1 MKPQRNEI
9 FNYFYFI
16 ILIKCLLRFVWC
28 MNKILFNFVY
38 VCQYLQ
44 TAKSPRVRCLF
55 EFSFRALIFSRFIS
69 FQICFYIQILW
80 IGNVCMTNYIKHIQF
95 VQFLLLLRFEFGI
108 QPLKSCSIFIIDV
121 FIISSFFC
129 ETAIP
134 FRKRKRSWMALKL
147 THFSYF
153 IAYMNLSRPKWN
165 EV

>member
-1 MKPQRNEI
+1 MSAA
-9 FNYFYFI
+9 F
-16 ILIKCLLRFVWC
+16 C

-121 FIISSFFC
+121 FIISFFFLRNC
-129 ETAIP
+129 HSIP
-134 FRKRKRSWMALKL
+134 KKKTKL
-147 THFSYF
+147 NGIEIDTFLIFHC
-153 IAYMNLSRPKWN
+153 IREPI
-165 EV
+165 